1 MDRLDAALFVGGLR
15 VLCRI
20 SALPDTLMA
29 FSDLCVSVLMNEFCS
44 MLIFK
49 RSDLLLLSKNI
60 DQICVLCGMRVIV

>member
-20 SALPDTLMA
+20 SALPDTLIA

-49 RSDLLLLSKNI
+49 EAFLSKNI

>member
-1 MDRLDAALFVGGLR
+1 MDRLDAAPFVGGLGGFVGGLD

-29 FSDLCVSVLMNEFCS
+29 FSVLCFSVLKNKFCS

-49 RSDLLLLSKNI
+49 EV
-60 DQICVLCGMRVIV
+60 ICYFSARL

>member
-49 RSDLLLLSKNI
+49 EV
-60 DQICVLCGMRVIV
+60 ICYFSARI

>member
-1 MDRLDAALFVGGLR
+1 MDRLDAAPFVGGLH

-20 SALPDTLMA
+20 SALPDTLIA

-49 RSDLLLLSKNI
+49 EAFLSKNI